1 MLTLRLSHIAPRS
14 PLVVYIR
21 FMMLLKHFCAKLL
34 LFVHSPC
41 TLSLHCKKRFSGF
54 FFVQIEF
61 VESSCCSFK
70 AAGPTLLPH
79 PLLWAWRPATAAA
92 ESLAV
97 HSCVVTQNMAASRIA
112 STCWTLYCARERV
125 GRDHASAHTYVVR
138 FHRRAAVTG
147 ANETRSLAASEQKD
161 A

>member
-34 LFVHSPC
+34 LFVHSPW
-41 TLSLHCKKRFSGF
+41 TLSLYCKERFSVIF
-54 FFVQIEF
+54 CSNRIRW
-61 VESSCCSFK
+61 SCCCSFK

-92 ESLAV
+92 ESMAA

-112 STCWTLYCARERV
+112 SIYWTLYCARERV

-138 FHRRAAVTG
+138 FHWRAAVTG
-147 ANETRSLAASEQKD
+147 ANETRSLAVSEQKD